1 MPAGF
6 TEARMSAG
14 VLPPLVG
21 VILSHGSVS
30 KAVNEVDPPVLEIA
44 SVRDE
49 GVLPPI

>member
-14 VLPPLVG
+14 VPPPLFG

-30 KAVNEVDPPVLEIA
+30 EAVNEVDPPVLVIV